1 MANNLSENLITTY
14 LPKNEI
20 LFSPI
25 GGVGQI
31 GMNFYLYGT
40 QGKWIIVDL
49 GITFGNSEETPG
61 IDIILP
67 NPEFVKKN
75 KKNLLGIIIT
85 HAHMD
90 HIGAV
95 GHLWP
100 QLQCPVYATPFAA
113 AVLKRNLKELKIK
126 PNFLKNIALD
136 SNFKLGPFEID
147 VISTTHSIPE
157 PNALGIKT
165 KFGNILHTGDWKIDP
180 QPLVGRNFN
189 QEKLESFGKKGVLA
203 IVSDS
208 TNSNVEGHSGS
219 EQKLRESLIKII
231 NKTRNRIAITSF
243 SSNLARLETFAHI
256 ANESGKAAALCG
268 RSLWTMYKA
277 ALDSGYLKNIKPFLD
292 EKEAMEYPR
301 EQILLICT
309 GSQGEPRAALSRI
322 ANDMHQ
328 NIFLEEGDTV
338 IFSSKVIPGNER
350 SITKV
355 QNDLKERNINVV
367 TESDEFVHVSGHP
380 HIEELK
386 KMYNWI
392 KPEIVIPVH
401 GEYHHLKGNVE
412 IAKKCGIKTGLIL
425 KNGLLLKI
433 APGEPKVIGAIPSGR
448 LMLDGKKIIPINE
461 EAIKNRKKMLY
472 NGTILISLALNKDNK
487 IISKPVISSKGFFNN
502 QNIKIF
508 ENNLKNNIHLFL
520 KELNNKKFIDE
531 LLKEKIN
538 AFTRKFFKKSLDMK
552 PIIEIHIIKI

>member
-14 LPKNEI
+14 VPKNEI

-180 QPLVGRNFN
+180 EPLVGRNFN
-189 QEKLESFGKKGVLA
+189 QKKLESFGKKGVLA

-256 ANESGKAAALCG
+256 AKESGKAAALCG

-292 EKEAMEYPR
+292 EREAMEYPR

-433 APGEPKVIGAIPSGR
+433 GPGEPKVIGTIPSGR

>member
-1 MANNLSENLITTY
+1 MKNIADNLINIY
-14 LPKNEI
+14 VPKNEI
-20 LFSPI
+20 IFSPI

-67 NPEFVKKN
+67 NPEFIKKN

-180 QPLVGRNFN
+180 EPLVGRNFN
-189 QEKLESFGKKGVLA
+189 QKKLESFGKKGVLA

-219 EQKLRESLIKII
+219 EEKLRESLIKII
-231 NKTRNRIAITSF
+231 KRTRNRIAITSF

-256 ANESGKAAALCG
+256 AKESGKAAALCG

-292 EKEAMEYPR
+292 EREAMEYPK

-433 APGEPKVIGAIPSGR
+433 APGEPKVIGTIPSGR

>member
-14 LPKNEI
+14 VPKNEI

-126 PNFLKNIALD
+126 PNFLKNISLD

-180 QPLVGRNFN
+180 RPLVGRNFN
-189 QEKLESFGKKGVLA
+189 QRKLESFGKKGVLA

-231 NKTRNRIAITSF
+231 KKTRNRIAITSF

-256 ANESGKAAALCG
+256 AKESGKAAALCG

-292 EKEAMEYPR
+292 EREAMEYPR

-433 APGEPKVIGAIPSGR
+433 GPGEPKVIGTIPSGR

>member
-1 MANNLSENLITTY
+1 MANKLPENLITTY
-14 LPKNEI
+14 EPKNEI
-20 LFSPI
+20 IFSPV

-31 GMNFYLYGT
+31 GMNFYLYGS

-67 NPEFVKKN
+67 NPEFVKRN

-85 HAHMD
+85 HAHED

-100 QLQCPVYATPFAA
+100 QLQCPVYATPFAS
-113 AVLKRNLKELKIK
+113 AVLKRKLKELKIK
-126 PNFLKNIALD
+126 PKFLKNISLD
-136 SNFKLGPFEID
+136 SSFKLGPFEID

-219 EQKLRESLIKII
+219 EEKLRESLIKII
-231 NKTRNRIAITSF
+231 KRTKNRIAITSF

-256 ANESGKAAALCG
+256 ANESGRAAALCG

-277 ALDSGYLKNIKPFLD
+277 ALDSGYLRNIKPFLD
-292 EKEAMEYPR
+292 EREAMEYPR
-301 EQILLICT
+301 EQTLLICT

-380 HIEELK
+380 QVEELK

-392 KPEIVIPVH
+392 KPKIVIPVH
-401 GEYHHLKGNVE
+401 GEYHHLKSNVE
-412 IAKKCGIKTGLIL
+412 IAKKCGIKSGLIL

-433 APGEPKVIGAIPSGR
+433 APGEPKVLGEIPSGR

-472 NGTILISLALNKDNK
+472 NGTILISLALNKKNK

-502 QNIKIF
+502 ENIKNF
-508 ENNLKNNIHLFL
+508 EKNLASIINSFL
-520 KELNNKKFIDE
+520 KELQNKKFIE
-531 LLKEKIN
+531 EPLKEKIN
-538 AFTRKFFKKSLDMK
+538 AFSRKFFKKSLDMK

>member
-1 MANNLSENLITTY
+1 MSDNLLSKYE
-14 LPKNEI
+14 PKNELI
-20 LFSPI
+20 FSPV

-75 KKNLLGIIIT
+75 KKDLLGIIIT
-85 HAHMD
+85 HAHED

-100 QLQCPVYATPFAA
+100 QLQCPVYATPFAS
-113 AVLKRNLKELKIK
+113 AVLKRKLKELKIK
-126 PNFLKNIALD
+126 PKFLKTIGLD

-180 QPLVGRNFN
+180 SPLVGRDFN
-189 QEKLESFGKKGVLA
+189 QKKIESFGKKGVLA

-219 EQKLRESLIKII
+219 EEKLRESLIKII
-231 NKTRNRIAITSF
+231 KKTPNRIAITSF

-256 ANESGKAAALCG
+256 ASESGRVAALCG

-277 ALDSGYLKNIKPFLD
+277 AMDTGYLKNIKPFLD
-292 EKEAMEYPR
+292 EREIMIYPKD
-301 EQILLICT
+301 QVLLICT

-322 ANDMHQ
+322 ANDTHQ
-328 NIFLEEGDTV
+328 NVFLETADTV

-355 QNDLKERNINVV
+355 QNELKEKNINVV

-380 HIEELK
+380 HVEELK

-392 KPEIVIPVH
+392 KPEILIPVH
-401 GEYHHLKGNVE
+401 GEYHHLKSNIE
-412 IAKKCGIKTGLIL
+412 IARKCGIKKGLIL
-425 KNGLLLKI
+425 KNGLLLKV
-433 APGEPKVIGAIPSGR
+433 APGEPKIVGTIPSGR
-448 LMLDGKKIIPINE
+448 LMLDGKRIIPINE

-472 NGTILISLALNKDNK
+472 NGTILISLVLNKTNK
-487 IISKPVISSKGFFNN
+487 IISKPVISSKGFFNDE
-502 QNIKIF
+502 NIKNFEKTLIHSMNIF
-508 ENNLKNNIHLFL
+508 I
-520 KELNNKKFIDE
+520 KEINNKRLIE
-531 LLKEKIN
+531 PLLKERIK
-538 AFTRKFFKKSLDMK
+538 AFSHKFFRKALDMK
-552 PIIEIHIIKI
+552 PVIQIHIIRT

>member
-180 QPLVGRNFN
+180 EPLVGRNFN
-189 QEKLESFGKKGVLA
+189 QKKLESFGKKGVLA

-219 EQKLRESLIKII
+219 EEKLRESLIKII
-231 NKTRNRIAITSF
+231 KKTRNRIAITSF

-256 ANESGKAAALCG
+256 AKESGKVAALCG

-292 EKEAMEYPR
+292 EREAMEYPR

-433 APGEPKVIGAIPSGR
+433 GPGEPKVIGTIPSGR